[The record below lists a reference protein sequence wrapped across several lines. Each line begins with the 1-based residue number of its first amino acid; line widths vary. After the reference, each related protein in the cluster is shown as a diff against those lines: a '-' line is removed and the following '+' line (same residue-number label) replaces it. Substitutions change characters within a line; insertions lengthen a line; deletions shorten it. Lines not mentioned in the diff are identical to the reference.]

1 MLKNKN
7 SLQKERL
14 YNEFQRYRNSITILS
29 RNSKTNHYQNF
40 FQEHK
45 QNMLKTREGA
55 KSIININS
63 TKNKQVNCI
72 NKINTEET
80 DP

>member
-1 MLKNKN
+1 MTSIKIKDKIYKELLKNKN

-29 RNSKTNHYQNF
+29 RNSKANHYQNF

-45 QNMLKTREGA
+45 QNMLKTWEGV

-63 TKNKQVNCI
+63 TKNK
-72 NKINTEET
+72 
-80 DP
+80 

>member
-1 MLKNKN
+1 MTSIKIKDKIYKELLKNKN

-29 RNSKTNHYQNF
+29 TNSKANHYQNF

-45 QNMLKTREGA
+45 QNMLKTWEGV

-63 TKNKQVNCI
+63 TKNK
-72 NKINTEET
+72 
-80 DP
+80 